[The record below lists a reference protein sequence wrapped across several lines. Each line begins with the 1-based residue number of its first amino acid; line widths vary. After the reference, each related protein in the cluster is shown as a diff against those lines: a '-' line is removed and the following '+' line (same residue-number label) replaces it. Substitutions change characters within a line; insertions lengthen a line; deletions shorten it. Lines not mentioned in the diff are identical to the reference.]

1 MIKEKAFSLELV
13 EHYFHI
19 NKYEQ
24 VIEIFKD
31 GMGEY
36 INNGLAWY
44 ILGYSNYS
52 LENYELAEEQMKES
66 LRLGISE
73 EPVLHVL
80 GMIYINTERW
90 QESESA
96 LLEVLRINPES
107 ADAHASYAYLMK
119 LVGQRKKASLLIK
132 KALEMNPED
141 GRSLRLHYLIEEL
154 GNGKKEQINSIQK
167 YMNSN
172 DSELEKLLHLGHAAQ
187 NQNDPKKAMEHY
199 GQAFALNPENKKLL
213 ATLEEL
219 EIDAHPLLVPNRLAG
234 RLGWGVIWIIGVGL
248 TILLFSLDFNM
259 LGTIWLY
266 TYIAFCIYTYLSV
279 PIVKFLLKRKR

>member
-1 MIKEKAFSLELV
+1 MIKEEAISLELV

-19 NKYEQ
+19 NRYEQ
-24 VIEIFKD
+24 VIEMFKD

-44 ILGYSNYS
+44 FLGYSNYS
-52 LENYELAEEQMKES
+52 LENYELAEEQIIEA
-66 LRLGISE
+66 LRLGINE
-73 EPVLHVL
+73 EPVLHIL
-80 GMIYINTERW
+80 GMIYINLERW
-90 QESESA
+90 QESERT
-96 LLEVLRINPES
+96 LLEALRINPEN
-107 ADAHASYAYLMK
+107 ADVHASYAYLMK

-141 GRSLRLHYLIEEL
+141 GRTLRLHYLIEEL

-172 DSELEKLLHLGHAAQ
+172 DSELEKLLHLGHTAQ
-187 NQNDPKKAMEHY
+187 NQNDAKKAIEYY

-213 ATLEEL
+213 QTLEEL
-219 EIDAHPLLVPNRLAG
+219 EIAAHPLLAPNRLAG
-234 RLGWGVIWIIGVGL
+234 RLGWGLTWIIAIGL
-248 TILLFSLDFNM
+248 TILLFSLDFDTI
-259 LGTIWLY
+259 GTIWF
-266 TYIAFCIYTYLSV
+266 YISTVFFIYTYLSV